1 MNDWK
6 LTSFNAD
13 VSAVARATAYAAE
26 LTAENLLSRTDSEQM
41 GHTALE
47 VIWDKHGIAFA
58 GGVGGAG
65 QGRNSLDA
73 LGYKPGEL
81 HIGHCHGGTSRALT
95 FTEEGRTIPA
105 GFGPSIGC
113 RLLADREFV
122 DKMRQMPALWNA
134 IASGQVSLFWDMVF
148 APSGRLDDIRFT
160 STPITLPPSEMAALN
175 QAITSA

>member
-26 LTAENLLSRTDSEQM
+26 LTAENLLARTDSEQM

-58 GGVGGAG
+58 GGVGGVG

-73 LGYKPGEL
+73 
-81 HIGHCHGGTSRALT
+81 SRLQARRASRRPLPRRNLPRPHLYRR
-95 FTEEGRTIPA
+95 G
-105 GFGPSIGC
+105 
-113 RLLADREFV
+113 AD
-122 DKMRQMPALWNA
+122 D
-134 IASGQVSLFWDMVF
+134 
-148 APSGRLDDIRFT
+148 PSGLRPLHRM
-160 STPITLPPSEMAALN
+160 PPPRGPRVCGQNEADARPLECDCFRAGLSFLGHGVRTVGDALMTFASP
-175 QAITSA
+175 QRRSLCRPPRWRR

>member
-26 LTAENLLSRTDSEQM
+26 LTAENLLARTDSEQM

-58 GGVGGAG
+58 GGVGGVG

-73 LGYKPGEL
+73 LGYKPG
-81 HIGHCHGGTSRALT
+81 
-95 FTEEGRTIPA
+95 
-105 GFGPSIGC
+105 
-113 RLLADREFV
+113 
-122 DKMRQMPALWNA
+122 
-134 IASGQVSLFWDMVF
+134 
-148 APSGRLDDIRFT
+148 
-160 STPITLPPSEMAALN
+160 
-175 QAITSA
+175 